1 MLILD
6 VLCRCKYSEFGCERK
21 ELLSVLVPHEEIC
34 SQRTVNCPQPNGCNE
49 PVQMVKFFQHALQHG
64 CSVQMKAERTKFN
77 LSKGWMQ
84 WDGLSLRKGGGQC
97 RGRDFLITYIFLP
110 QERNSTSEK
119 IQPGHSST
127 HRNLAKTSTYQF
139 NITPWSNSS
148 SST

>member
-34 SQRTVNCPQPNGCNE
+34 SQRTINCPQPNGCNE
-49 PVQMVKFFQHALQHG
+49 PVQMNKFSQHAIRNG

-84 WDGLSLRKGGGQC
+84 WDGLSLRKGEG
-97 RGRDFLITYIFLP
+97 IF
-110 QERNSTSEK
+110 RV
-119 IQPGHSST
+119 
-127 HRNLAKTSTYQF
+127 
-139 NITPWSNSS
+139 
-148 SST
+148 